1 MEAIVITWR
10 ELLVVVVLVL
20 AVYIAELLLLMR
32 SGSSSLHKPRWL
44 ALIQGK
50 QAEDALRSEQE
61 LRREI
66 ELLQQRLAL
75 IEARLLQPQSSV
87 ADADVS
93 SSPYL
98 RAIQS
103 ARQGHDAE
111 YLASTCGISRGEAE
125 LLISM
130 HGKAT

>member
-1 MEAIVITWR
+1 MEAIVVTWR

-32 SGSSSLHKPRWL
+32 SGSSPLHKPRWL
-44 ALIQGK
+44 AIIQGK

-66 ELLQQRLAL
+66 ELLQQRIAS
-75 IEARLLQPQSSV
+75 IEARFSQPQSD
-87 ADADVS
+87 AENADVS
-93 SSPYL
+93 PSPYL
-98 RAIQS
+98 RAIQL

-111 YLASTCGISRGEAE
+111 YMASTCGISRGEAE

-130 HGKAT
+130 HGKTA